1 MQRFP
6 EETDQTPGHAK
17 AGCTAVASAHPAGWR
32 LRRGLVMRSLLAAAL
47 FGAALAS
54 DAVSAPPPNADPA
67 LHAWFDR
74 QRNVRGILCCSIADG
89 HILSDEEWRT
99 NGGFYEVYILGEWR
113 QIQPSQLRDPAGGP
127 NPTGRAIVWY
137 TVRERVIIYC
147 FAPGTEL

>member
-1 MQRFP
+1 MQRSSEDAIEP
-6 EETDQTPGHAK
+6 PVRGPA
-17 AGCTAVASAHPAGWR
+17 AAAVAALPERLRWR
-32 LRRGLVMRSLLAAAL
+32 LRGAGVLAAAVGALLAA
-47 FGAALAS
+47 
-54 DAVSAPPPNADPA
+54 DAVSAPPPDADPA

-99 NGGFYEVYILGEWR
+99 NGASYEVFILGQWR
-113 QIQPSQLRDPAGGP
+113 QIQASQLRDPAGGP

-137 TVRERVIIYC
+137 MVRDRVVIYC